1 MGTMGGTLALKVRK
15 VLEITQKKSGGSP
28 QCCTLWDYE
37 SREHY
42 VSLPLIMK
50 MSEQYVTHNAFEHD
64 ASEFHWTESM

>member
-1 MGTMGGTLALKVRK
+1 MGTVGETLALTVRK
-15 VLEITQKKSGGSP
+15 VLEITQKKSGGCP

-50 MSEQYVTHNAFEHD
+50 RVNNM
-64 ASEFHWTESM
+64 